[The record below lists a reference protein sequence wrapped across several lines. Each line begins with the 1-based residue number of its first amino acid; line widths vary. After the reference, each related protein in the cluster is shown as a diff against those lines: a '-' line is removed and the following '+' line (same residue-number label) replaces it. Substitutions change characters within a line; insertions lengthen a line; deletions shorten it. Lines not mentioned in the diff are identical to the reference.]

1 MADTTLQLIKT
12 LPPELREKILKEFI
26 KIKIKERKDL
36 GWQKINSKIFYAPF
50 CKTNEQIVKCLYCPK
65 CDECDRN
72 DLCNLCKKNGIDHY
86 LNYPSYS
93 TTYFL
98 SKSSFHKSKSFLD
111 WYNKKLVEKNINRSK
126 LEENAFNK
134 FCDFVITYFEETNY
148 RSWYNSWREG
158 EESFWKDITVTT
170 AEKFKLPHLY
180 SIPI

>member
-12 LPPELREKILKEFI
+12 LPPELREKILKEHI
-26 KIKIKERKDL
+26 KIKIKEREDL
-36 GWQKINSKIFYAPF
+36 GWQKINSIIFHAPF

-65 CDECDRN
+65 CDDCDRN

-86 LNYPSYS
+86 LNYPPY
-93 TTYFL
+93 
-98 SKSSFHKSKSFLD
+98 
-111 WYNKKLVEKNINRSK
+111 
-126 LEENAFNK
+126 
-134 FCDFVITYFEETNY
+134 CDFTSTYFEDSNY

-158 EESFWKDITVTT
+158 EESFWKDIIVST